1 MISWTAAAAAAWKH
15 LKYLL
20 LFLEFNFVF
29 KATVNLPL
37 IQVWFSI
44 VVLLFGDLGRR
55 EEGLL
60 VLLVAPWSVTVS
72 PFDEPMEDKV
82 EVRLGHGVEHLLVP
96 RLPREGLFGTHKVR
110 IWHHIFHLLRV
121 EMVMA
126 TLPLVVLDVEVI
138 NHVLGRHPHL
148 VLGRRQRQRFLD
160 QLQWVEVALIKG
172 VTTARQIIYT
182 EKSES

>member
-1 MISWTAAAAAAWKH
+1 MIWAHFFCHKNYLCTFFVAKKFAHTFFVAKTICAFFLLQERFRPESFCA
-15 LKYLL
+15 LK
-20 LFLEFNFVF
+20 
-29 KATVNLPL
+29 
-37 IQVWFSI
+37 
-44 VVLLFGDLGRR
+44 
-55 EEGLL
+55 
-60 VLLVAPWSVTVS
+60 VAIRKDQTFWASG
-72 PFDEPMEDKV
+72 
-82 EVRLGHGVEHLLVP
+82 LGHGVEHLLVP

-148 VLGRRQRQRFLD
+148 VLGRRQRERFLD

-172 VTTARQIIYT
+172 VTTARQIIYI
-182 EKSES
+182 EKSEL

>member
-1 MISWTAAAAAAWKH
+1 
-15 LKYLL
+15 
-20 LFLEFNFVF
+20 
-29 KATVNLPL
+29 
-37 IQVWFSI
+37 
-44 VVLLFGDLGRR
+44 
-55 EEGLL
+55 
-60 VLLVAPWSVTVS
+60 
-72 PFDEPMEDKV
+72 MEDKV

-160 QLQWVEVALIKG
+160 QLQ
-172 VTTARQIIYT
+172 
-182 EKSES
+182 